1 MPKLKKRDI
10 PFAKMQRLLMSYGL
24 NGVQLGLVL
33 GMSPNAARR
42 RLINPWLL
50 TLEDL
55 DKVRQFAGV
64 PWGEI
69 LEAIVK

>member
-1 MPKLKKRDI
+1 MPKLKQKDI
-10 PFAKMQRLLMSYGL
+10 PFVKMQRLLMSYGL
-24 NGVQLGLVL
+24 NGAQLGLVL

-42 RLINPWLL
+42 RLTNPWLL

-64 PWGEI
+64 PWEEI
-69 LEAIVK
+69 REAMVK